1 MAVAGDPFKWVKE
14 GSPKFYVK
22 DPGAKKG
29 RMGGSHM
36 DPNIESLLFLSLF
49 PLTSYIAVLIISITS
64 LGLVSPN

>member
-1 MAVAGDPFKWVKE
+1 MAEAGDPFKWVKE

-36 DPNIESLLFLSLF
+36 DPNIESLFF
-49 PLTSYIAVLIISITS
+49 F
-64 LGLVSPN
+64 